1 MRRACQIYEQ
11 GFAHN
16 EKVPLSPRD
25 AYNKRVAYAW
35 IAPDGHYCFLE
46 FRNPEEMAL
55 GFSLNQ
61 VTIQG
66 SPLKVGKTKNS
77 INDSMKY
84 LSLILENK
92 ENARK

>member
-1 MRRACQIYEQ
+1 M
-11 GFAHN
+11 
-16 EKVPLSPRD
+16 
-25 AYNKRVAYAW
+25 NKALLIMKKYLYLPGMPIISAW

>member
-1 MRRACQIYEQ
+1 MKKYLYLPGLPI
-11 GFAHN
+11 
-16 EKVPLSPRD
+16 LD
-25 AYNKRVAYAW
+25 AW

-61 VTIQG
+61 VSILG

-77 INDSMKY
+77 ISDSMRY
-84 LSLILENK
+84 IQLIKDNK
-92 ENARK
+92 DNLNK